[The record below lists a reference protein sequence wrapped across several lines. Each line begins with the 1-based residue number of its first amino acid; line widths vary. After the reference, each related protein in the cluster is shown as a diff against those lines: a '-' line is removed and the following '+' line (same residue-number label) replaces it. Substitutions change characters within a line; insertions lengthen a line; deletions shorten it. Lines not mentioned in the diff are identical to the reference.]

1 MAAVFPTWV
10 VIDAATSSEGQNV
23 LCPSCLL
30 AWGPVPRL
38 GWVPYPTILIILMWY
53 PLHDCPW
60 RWDLGRQGEDRG
72 ALIMWL
78 ASLQE
83 EAQSAVLLSVPFHV
97 RSR

>member
-38 GWVPYPTILIILMWY
+38 GWVSYPPFLLTDVV
-53 PLHDCPW
+53 PS

-83 EAQSAVLLSVPFHV
+83 EAQSAVLLSVP
-97 RSR
+97 SM

>member
-1 MAAVFPTWV
+1 MSSVHPVCLPGGRCQGWAECPTHH
-10 VIDAATSSEGQNV
+10 SYS
-23 LCPSCLL
+23 
-30 AWGPVPRL
+30 
-38 GWVPYPTILIILMWY
+38 LMWY

-83 EAQSAVLLSVPFHV
+83 EAQSAVLLSVP
-97 RSR
+97 SM